1 MTQISPISAAQHYA
15 TSARFWE
22 DQAKLLRHELDTAN
36 ARIVELERQA
46 ASEADD
52 PADGTATM
60 G

>member
-46 ASEADD
+46 EPPPE
-52 PADGTATM
+52 PARTDTPS
-60 G
+60 

>member
-22 DQAKLLRHELDTAN
+22 DQAKLLRHELDEAN
-36 ARIVELERQA
+36 ARIVELERHD
-46 ASEADD
+46 EPPADAV
-52 PADGTATM
+52 ADGTATT